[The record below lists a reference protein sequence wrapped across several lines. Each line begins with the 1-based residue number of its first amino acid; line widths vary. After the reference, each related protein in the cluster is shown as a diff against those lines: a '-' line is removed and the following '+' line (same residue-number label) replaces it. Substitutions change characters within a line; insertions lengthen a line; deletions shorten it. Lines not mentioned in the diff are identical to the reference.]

1 MQPDVVETQKR
12 EAQES
17 KSLDRA
23 AKAERILKDPLLAE
37 AYELVK
43 QELMRKWESS
53 PVRDK
58 DGREYLFLMIKAT
71 NDARGYLEQ
80 AVRDGKVA
88 LHSREERRL
97 FNLFKR

>member
-1 MQPDVVETQKR
+1 MSEDDPKVLE
-12 EAQES
+12 
-17 KSLDRA
+17 RA
-23 AKAERILKDPLLAE
+23 LQAEKLLNNPLLNE
-37 AYELVK
+37 AFELVK
-43 QELMRKWESS
+43 QELSRKWEAS

-80 AVRDGKVA
+80 AIRAGKVE

-97 FNLFKR
+97 FKLFRR